1 MINVKNINEFAKVM
15 ELSFRSQEKYSPI
28 LIAVNLDHE
37 ERLKNLNKFYNI

>member
-28 LIAVNLDHE
+28 LIVVNLGHE